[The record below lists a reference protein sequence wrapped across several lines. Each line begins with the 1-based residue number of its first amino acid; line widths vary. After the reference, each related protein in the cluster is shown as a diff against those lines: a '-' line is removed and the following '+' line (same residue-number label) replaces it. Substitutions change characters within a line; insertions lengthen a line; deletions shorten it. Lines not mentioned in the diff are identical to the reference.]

1 MSEIFFLD
9 ETAVPFID
17 ETAGETPLLMGI
29 GGEVVATSS
38 AIPNVG
44 GTMDMPD
51 TPVEPTRNDP
61 EL

>member
-17 ETAGETPLLMGI
+17 ETAGETPLLLNV
-29 GGEVVATSS
+29 GGEVVITSS

-44 GTMDMPD
+44 GEMDMTE
-51 TPVEPTRNDP
+51 TPVEPTRNAP